1 MLRNGYQQIF
11 SLDCFENQSRV
22 TSKER
27 EMLRNEIRADFQ
39 IADFGG
45 KFKVNST
52 KDYKIRKLKNLVED
66 RGRRWRPGLRID
78 R

>member
-1 MLRNGYQQIF
+1 MKINLVGLKKEREMLRNGYQQIF
-11 SLDCFENQSRV
+11 SLDCYENQSRV

-45 KFKVNST
+45 KFKVKRN
-52 KDYKIRKLKNLVED
+52 
-66 RGRRWRPGLRID
+66 
-78 R
+78 